1 MQVWKQKQ
9 YGIAVRCGCRNSENE
24 SVGVGAEVVDIKLE
38 VWEQK

>member
-9 YGIAVRCGCRNSENE
+9 CGLAVRCGCRNSENE